1 MAYFSDNW
9 TDRELEDLEKR
20 IAQVYKE
27 AEKDLDKEVK
37 EYFAKFKLRDK
48 EMKALVDAG
57 EMTKAEYQRWRMTQI
72 GRGQRFEALRDK
84 MAERY
89 TQANEVANAYVN
101 DLTPSIYS
109 QNRNYE
115 AYQIEKTVGSCDFT
129 MWDESTVRQLL
140 VEQPDLMPYYP
151 PSRALNRGIDLAYGK
166 SQITKYVTSGILRGL
181 APGKI
186 ANELM
191 SSVTTMSRDSAVRA
205 ARTGVTA
212 AQNAGRLDSYI
223 AAEKLGIQIK
233 RRWMCTKDSRTRFSH
248 GMADGQTVVGTKA
261 PFIVGGYK
269 MMFPGDKS
277 LGAPG
282 HEIYNCRCT
291 TRTVEKDGIEA
302 EPRQMRVKN
311 PETGKEELISE
322 MSYSEWVKWKET
334 GKKPEPQIPATPKK
348 TSAMRRDP
356 AKFRQQAAESVTN
369 AETPEEYSKRIADK
383 HGISIDISEA
393 GKLTNEAKE
402 QVAAIDKLLD
412 EYNSTM
418 VDYRLVKGGFYDKEG
433 GQCYMLGGKSVVSV
447 KTSTIKRNGSQD
459 RLNLGDNSHLM
470 TTYHEFAHSLS
481 QSRED
486 MDADF
491 WKDVKKVRTSYR
503 KALKDIDKAERIDKT
518 IDTAESIAAK
528 KKIFISNYAE
538 KDIDEFLA
546 DAFAQAKLS
555 INPSPYAEEV
565 LKTVDKYFKKPIE
578 SSSKRSIIK
587 VKNSEL
593 ANGLPI
599 KGVVNSIVDKTDDA
613 GETLQRR
620 IYGADGMAKVDFDTS
635 DHGLPKAH
643 PNGAHKHAFDFT
655 KKRPRGNPLPLTEEE
670 LAENEDIIQKGAN
683 YHD

>member
-57 EMTKAEYQRWRMTQI
+57 EMTEADYQRWRMTQI

-166 SQITKYVTSGILRGL
+166 SQITKYVTSGILLGL

-302 EPRQMRVKN
+302 EPRQMRVRNADGEWELVNEMTYSDWKN
-311 PETGKEELISE
+311 
-322 MSYSEWVKWKET
+322 WKKGLE
-334 GKKPEPQIPATPKK
+334 
-348 TSAMRRDP
+348 
-356 AKFRQQAAESVTN
+356 
-369 AETPEEYSKRIADK
+369 
-383 HGISIDISEA
+383 
-393 GKLTNEAKE
+393 
-402 QVAAIDKLLD
+402 
-412 EYNSTM
+412 NS
-418 VDYRLVKGGFYDKEG
+418 GNGA
-433 GQCYMLGGKSVVSV
+433 
-447 KTSTIKRNGSQD
+447 TIKTE
-459 RLNLGDNSHLM
+459 M
-470 TTYHEFAHSLS
+470 
-481 QSRED
+481 
-486 MDADF
+486 
-491 WKDVKKVRTSYR
+491 
-503 KALKDIDKAERIDKT
+503 
-518 IDTAESIAAK
+518 
-528 KKIFISNYAE
+528 
-538 KDIDEFLA
+538 
-546 DAFAQAKLS
+546 
-555 INPSPYAEEV
+555 
-565 LKTVDKYFKKPIE
+565 FKKPIDPRVKKGFKFISNQQFDAMTAEVKKLGAVIARGTPDVVRHLE
-578 SSSKRSIIK
+578 SSGATASNLGDFLMFMDDVCVSEVLEETRHFTQNINGMNNDKQEPLRTYLNEIDAKQYILAYKGKYK
-587 VKNSEL
+587 V
-593 ANGLPI
+593 
-599 KGVVNSIVDKTDDA
+599 
-613 GETLQRR
+613 
-620 IYGADGMAKVDFDTS
+620 
-635 DHGLPKAH
+635 
-643 PNGAHKHAFDFT
+643 
-655 KKRPRGNPLPLTEEE
+655 PR
-670 LAENEDIIQKGAN
+670 NEQIEIQKELERYERLLKEYMDGEK
-683 YHD
+683 